1 MKKKKLHS
9 SYMYIS
15 IIKISLKYKSFV
27 GQASTTES
35 TTITGKS
42 LHKIVC
48 IYLHDWEEEGVVRFW
63 GLRSNRLFW
72 GGGWGEWGVPA

>member
-1 MKKKKLHS
+1 
-9 SYMYIS
+9 MYIS

-63 GLRSNRLFW
+63 GLHSNRLFW